1 MKDLARIQRAM
12 SRATR
17 ALIWTDAGLSATFLL
32 VLALG
37 PFIMQETAGPD
48 AQDAAQTVKAQ
59 PALQITSADIEKT
72 ITGKVLFRTSAT
84 TLKEKIVDEL
94 AHYELKG
101 ISTRAGVKL
110 AHVRD
115 NKLKKLV
122 TKKVGDSLG
131 AYDIVDITDE
141 GVTVKRGA
149 EKVILSK
156 G

>member
-1 MKDLARIQRAM
+1 VKDLARIQRTM

-17 ALIWTDAGLSATFLL
+17 ALFWTDAGLSAAFVL
-32 VLALG
+32 VLMLG
-37 PFIMQETAGPD
+37 PFIMRETAGP
-48 AQDAAQTVKAQ
+48 ALDAAQTVEAQ
-59 PALQITSADIEKT
+59 PALQITAADIEKT

-84 TLKEKIVDEL
+84 TLKERIVDEL

-131 AYDIVDITDE
+131 AYDIIDITDE
-141 GVTVKRGA
+141 GVTVRRGA
-149 EKVILSK
+149 KTVILSK

>member
-1 MKDLARIQRAM
+1 M
-12 SRATR
+12 SRATH
-17 ALIWTDAGLSATFLL
+17 ALIWTDAALSAAFIL
-32 VLALG
+32 VLVLG
-37 PFIMQETAGPD
+37 PYIMRETAGPG
-48 AQDAAQTVKAQ
+48 AQVDAQTVQAQ
-59 PALQITSADIEKT
+59 PTLQITPADIENT

-101 ISTRAGVKL
+101 ISTRAGQKL

-131 AYDIVDITDE
+131 AYDVINISDE
-141 GVTVKRGA
+141 GVTLRRGA
-149 EKVILSK
+149 ETVILSK

>member
-1 MKDLARIQRAM
+1 M

-17 ALIWTDAGLSATFLL
+17 ALIWTDAGLSAAFLL

-37 PFIMQETAGPD
+37 PFIMRETPGLG
-48 AQDAAQTVKAQ
+48 AQDAAQTVQAQ
-59 PALQITSADIEKT
+59 TALQITSADIEKT

-131 AYDIVDITDE
+131 AYDIIDISDE
-141 GVTVKRGA
+141 GVTVRRGA

>member
-1 MKDLARIQRAM
+1 M
-12 SRATR
+12 SRSTR
-17 ALIWTDAGLSATFLL
+17 ALFWADAGLSAAFLL
-32 VLALG
+32 VLAFG
-37 PFIMQETAGPD
+37 SFIMRETAGPGE
-48 AQDAAQTVKAQ
+48 QDAAQTVQAQ
-59 PALQITSADIEKT
+59 TAPQITTADIENT

-101 ISTRAGVKL
+101 ISTRAGQKL

-131 AYDIVDITDE
+131 AYEIIDISGE
-141 GVTVKRGA
+141 GVKVKRGA
-149 EKVILSK
+149 ETFILSK
-156 G
+156 GSV